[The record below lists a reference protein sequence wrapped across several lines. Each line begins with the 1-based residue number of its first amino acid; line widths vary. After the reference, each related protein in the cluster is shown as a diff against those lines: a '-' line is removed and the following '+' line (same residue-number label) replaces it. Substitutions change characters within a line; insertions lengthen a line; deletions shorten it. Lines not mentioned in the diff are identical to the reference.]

1 MCSCKNFET
10 NQCSVLDRNV
20 IQVNIFVK
28 KVSMSLNFNEIIN
41 DFYCIFQY
49 FKNHSSI
56 YIKVFFSI

>member
-41 DFYCIFQY
+41 DFYCIFEHFQ
-49 FKNHSSI
+49 KHSCI
-56 YIKVFFSI
+56 YI